1 MTISPNRLTEYTKT
15 RYPMNEPDQDRLALM
30 ERYGHALM
38 KPADIAILLDIP
50 ADEKDVFCQSLSDFD
65 TPEARAY
72 RKGVAN
78 AKLELHENV
87 VKLAVK
93 GSPAAQPIANLYLSD
108 L

>member
-1 MTISPNRLTEYTKT
+1 
-15 RYPMNEPDQDRLALM
+15 MNEPDQDRLALM

-50 ADEKDVFCQSLSDFD
+50 ADEKDVFCQSLSDSD

>member
-1 MTISPNRLTEYTKT
+1 
-15 RYPMNEPDQDRLALM
+15 MNEPDQDRLALM

-93 GSPAAQPIANLYLSD
+93 GSPAAQPIANIYLSD

>member
-1 MTISPNRLTEYTKT
+1 MTISPTRLTEYTKT

-50 ADEKDVFCQSLSDFD
+50 ADQADIFCQQLKEYD
-65 TPEARAY
+65 TPEGRAY
-72 RKGVAN
+72 RKGVTN

>member
-1 MTISPNRLTEYTKT
+1 MTIFPTRLTEYTKT

>member
-1 MTISPNRLTEYTKT
+1 
-15 RYPMNEPDQDRLALM
+15 MNEPDQDRLALM

-50 ADEKDVFCQSLSDFD
+50 ADEKDVFCQSLTDFD

>member
-1 MTISPNRLTEYTKT
+1 
-15 RYPMNEPDQDRLALM
+15 MNEPDQDRLALM

-93 GSPAAQPIANLYLSD
+93 GSPAAQPIANHYLSD

>member
-1 MTISPNRLTEYTKT
+1 
-15 RYPMNEPDQDRLALM
+15 MNEPDQDRLALM

>member
-1 MTISPNRLTEYTKT
+1 
-15 RYPMNEPDQDRLALM
+15 MNEPDQDRLALM

-93 GSPAAQPIANLYLSD
+93 GSPAAQPIAPMMEHT
-108 L
+108 

>member
-1 MTISPNRLTEYTKT
+1 
-15 RYPMNEPDQDRLALM
+15 MNEPDQDRLALM

-65 TPEARAY
+65 TPETRAY